1 MKYLWEGLHLL
12 YICFISGYG
21 YITPVTQLGKG
32 LCIPYMLV
40 GIPINVYLSANL
52 GFFVALGITKLYT
65 CLSNLVTGKIFCSKT
80 KINTTI
86 SQPEVDLQTRD
97 RGKRSSSGL
106 SLLYINSE
114 ITQQAE
120 TSMNNDVSE
129 SEICRSS
136 VTISERIDLADPQ
149 DHPPP
154 PPPVVLDGPSTTPL
168 WFLLL
173 VLVSFCSLVS
183 LMCSYI
189 FTKWTYLDSCYFVV
203 ATFTT
208 VGFGD
213 MDILVRAI
221 DNQVNIWIVMVLMTV
236 IMQIGLVVVAG
247 TITLSAER
255 LKNKAKR
262 MRRLLKKKENIINS
276 ISSIIS

>member
-1 MKYLWEGLHLL
+1 MEVVSLECRGLGFWAWDGL
-12 YICFISGYG
+12 GYG

-65 CLSNLVTGKIFCSKT
+65 CLSNLVTGKYVVLKT

-86 SQPEVDLQTRD
+86 SQPEVDLPTRD

-136 VTISERIDLADPQ
+136 VTTSERIDLADPQ
-149 DHPPP
+149 DH

-213 MDILVRAI
+213 MDILVREI

-236 IMQIGLVVVAG
+236 IMQIGLVVMAG